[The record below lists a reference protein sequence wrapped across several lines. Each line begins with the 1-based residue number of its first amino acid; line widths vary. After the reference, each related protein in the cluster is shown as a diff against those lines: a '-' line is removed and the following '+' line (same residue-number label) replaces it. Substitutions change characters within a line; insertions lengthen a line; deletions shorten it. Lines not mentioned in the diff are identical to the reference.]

1 MLQRAN
7 WLGQTGDKG
16 KLGSLVRSK
25 DLLFGLLLLVLALG
39 VWYLTTVL
47 ELGTANALI
56 GVIAGVVL
64 GLARDRSPLARYGAF
79 LIGLAFGLFALVL
92 GLVGWAGWVGAIFVL
107 TVISALT
114 KGRLPLWAMILGG
127 GTLAAIYQPLLI
139 SSPWFVFTQYPTVLL
154 VTVAASSGGFLVT
167 IIVELLEDVN
177 EPKVDGATAGPAT
190 ATADGSAVGATNPP
204 FASSNETSTVGKSE

>member
-1 MLQRAN
+1 M
-7 WLGQTGDKG
+7 
-16 KLGSLVRSK
+16 RSK
-25 DLLFGLLLLVLALG
+25 DLLFGLLLLILALG
-39 VWYLTTVL
+39 VWYLTTVF

-56 GVIAGVVL
+56 GVMAGVVL

-92 GLVGWAGWVGAIFVL
+92 GMVGWAGWVGGILVL

-154 VTVAASSGGFLVT
+154 VTIAASSGGFLVT
-167 IIVELLEDVN
+167 ILVELLEDAGEN
-177 EPKVDGATAGPAT
+177 KTSPAGASSGTVGDDPAAQPLASST
-190 ATADGSAVGATNPP
+190 
-204 FASSNETSTVGKSE
+204 ASSNEASTVGKSE

>member
-1 MLQRAN
+1 
-7 WLGQTGDKG
+7 
-16 KLGSLVRSK
+16 VRSK

-39 VWYLTTVL
+39 IWYLTTVF

-56 GVIAGVVL
+56 GVMAGVVL
-64 GLARDRSPLARYGAF
+64 GLTRDRSPLARYGAF

-92 GLVGWAGWVGAIFVL
+92 GMVGWAGWIGAIFVL
-107 TVISALT
+107 TIVSALT

-154 VTVAASSGGFLVT
+154 VTLAASSGGFLVT
-167 IIVELLEDVN
+167 VLVELLEDVN
-177 EPKVDGATAGPAT
+177 QSTVDEATEPSAPTP
-190 ATADGSAVGATNPP
+190 ADGSTTVGSGTTLTSP
-204 FASSNETSTVGKSE
+204 SGTSTVGKSE